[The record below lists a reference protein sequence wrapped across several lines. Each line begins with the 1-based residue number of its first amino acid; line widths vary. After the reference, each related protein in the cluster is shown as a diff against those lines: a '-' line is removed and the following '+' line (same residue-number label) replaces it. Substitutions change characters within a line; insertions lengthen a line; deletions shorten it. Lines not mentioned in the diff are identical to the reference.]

1 MEERNQYLFDLE
13 RMIED
18 CETVL
23 QLVQSV
29 KESLV
34 RQGVAM
40 EGSNHRRPWVGDDV
54 TECDT
59 CTSVKR
65 RILVCREMLLSIRKR
80 VDYN

>member
-29 KESLV
+29 KESLIHQRIV
-34 RQGVAM
+34 M
-40 EGSNHRRPWVGDDV
+40 EGSSHRRPWVGDDV
-54 TECDT
+54 SPLDSCA
-59 CTSVKR
+59 SVKR
-65 RILVCREMLLSIRKR
+65 RLTVCRETILYIRKR
-80 VDYN
+80 VDP